1 MNMCNVKRPL
11 PVLLPCRG
19 FFLGGYPEGGRML
32 PIFISG
38 SDNLTIQHQQEYGR
52 MSSDIHKQ
60 QSGFYG

>member
-1 MNMCNVKRPL
+1 MLKSL
-11 PVLLPCRG
+11 CRFYCRAG
-19 FFLGGYPEGGRML
+19 AFFRRVSEGGRMFV
-32 PIFISG
+32 IFISG